1 MNDGISILL
10 AFFVI
15 VVVFRW
21 LLASTSETQTLR
33 RPHNTT
39 LDQFRM
45 RPRPVT
51 AEMVETVCAMFPNI
65 PPAAV
70 QFDLQKTGSVEVT
83 CDNILQNGGTLP
95 MPPAAIP
102 QQPFQLEEAVAKNA
116 APEEPPRTWEQT
128 AEKRAEILRKRK
140 EAMILKARMYEI
152 GLSSSQR
159 YLEQEKNDQNTK
171 VQTVSPTSSSLP
183 TELFSKN
190 FDLSSEMRRQQSS
203 HSIELK
209 MGNTNRKN

>member
-21 LLASTSETQTLR
+21 LLASTSDTQTLR

-39 LDQFRM
+39 LDQLRM

-70 QFDLQKTGSVEVT
+70 QYDLQKTGSVEVT
-83 CDNILQNGGTLP
+83 CDNILQNGTLP
-95 MPPAAIP
+95 MPPAVVP
-102 QQPFQLEEAVAKNA
+102 QQPFQLEEAVAKNVT
-116 APEEPPRTWEQT
+116 PEEPPKTWEQT

-140 EAMILKARMYEI
+140 EAMILKARM
-152 GLSSSQR
+152 R
-159 YLEQEKNDQNTK
+159 YIEQEKNDQDTK
-171 VQTVSPTSSSLP
+171 VQTVSPTSSNLP
-183 TELFSKN
+183 TELIAKN
-190 FDLSSEMRRQQSS
+190 LDLSSETRRQQSS
-203 HSIELK
+203 LK
-209 MGNTNRKN
+209 MGNVNRRN